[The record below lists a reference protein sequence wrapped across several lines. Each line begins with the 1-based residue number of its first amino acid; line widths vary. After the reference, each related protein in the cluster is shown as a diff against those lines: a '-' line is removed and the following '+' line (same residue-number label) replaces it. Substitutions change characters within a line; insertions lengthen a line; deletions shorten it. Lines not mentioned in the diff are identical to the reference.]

1 MDLPVRLMGHNCE
14 EEIEKIQEALD
25 VIEGLIN
32 SIKTKNPDAEIVL
45 DSRTDGVFFILGTR
59 NLFHHDEMGGDW
71 WNTYCYEDVIHRFS
85 DCGIV
90 AEEMKKYSDY
100 HDEYPVKRYW

>member
-1 MDLPVRLMGHNCE
+1 MDELENRKDELLD
-14 EEIEKIQEALD
+14 EIEKIQEALD

-59 NLFHHDEMGGDW
+59 NLFHHHSNGGDW
-71 WNTYCYEDVIHRFS
+71 WNTYCYEDVIHRFN

-90 AEEMKKYSDY
+90 GAEMDHASDY
-100 HDEYPVKRYW
+100 R